1 MSNVLP
7 KHRAREYE
15 TIFILNPAS
24 DTNVI
29 DKVAARCQEV
39 ISRLEGK
46 LLRAEN
52 WGNRR
57 LAYPVKKNPKGIY
70 IYLRYLGYQTLV
82 HELERNLRMLDTV
95 IKYLTIKVDEDV
107 DPEARPV
114 HKEEISFVP
123 RNEEPEPYVAKTEEV
138 APVKEPEPD
147 VAKTKEVAPVKEP
160 EPDVAKTKEVAPVKE
175 PEPDVAK
182 TKEVAPVKEPEPD
195 VAETK
200 EVAPVKEPEPDVA
213 KTEEVAPAKE
223 PEPDVAETKEV
234 APVKEPEPDVAKTE
248 EKDNDE
254 PTEQDSADEDS
265 K

>member
-15 TIFILNPAS
+15 TIFILHPES
-24 DTNVI
+24 DTAVI
-29 DKVAARCQEV
+29 DKVAGRCQEV

-70 IYLRYLGYQTLV
+70 IYLRYLGYQNMV

-95 IKYLTIKVDEDV
+95 VKYLTVKVDEDV

-114 HKEEISFVP
+114 REEEISFVP
-123 RNEEPEPYVAKTEEV
+123 RHEEPEPYVAKTEEK
-138 APVKEPEPD
+138 APEKEPEP
-147 VAKTKEVAPVKEP
+147 K
-160 EPDVAKTKEVAPVKE
+160 
-175 PEPDVAK
+175 
-182 TKEVAPVKEPEPD
+182 
-195 VAETK
+195 
-200 EVAPVKEPEPDVA
+200 
-213 KTEEVAPAKE
+213 
-223 PEPDVAETKEV
+223 
-234 APVKEPEPDVAKTE
+234 VAKTE
-248 EKDNDE
+248 EKAPEKE
-254 PTEQDSADEDS
+254 PEPKVAKTEEKAPKKEPEPEVAKTEEKAPKKEPEPKVAKVEEKAPKKEPEPKVAKVEEKDGDKPAEQDSADKDS

>member
-15 TIFILNPAS
+15 TIFILHPESGAA
-24 DTNVI
+24 VI
-29 DKVAARCQEV
+29 DKVADRCREV

-70 IYLRYLGYQTLV
+70 IYLRYLGYQNMV

-95 IKYLTIKVDEDV
+95 IKYLTVKVDEDV

-114 HKEEISFVP
+114 IEEEISFVP
-123 RNEEPEPYVAKTEEV
+123 RHEEPDP
-138 APVKEPEPD
+138 P
-147 VAKTKEVAPVKEP
+147 
-160 EPDVAKTKEVAPVKE
+160 
-175 PEPDVAK
+175 
-182 TKEVAPVKEPEPD
+182 
-195 VAETK
+195 
-200 EVAPVKEPEPDVA
+200 
-213 KTEEVAPAKE
+213 
-223 PEPDVAETKEV
+223 
-234 APVKEPEPDVAKTE
+234 VAKTE
-248 EKDNDE
+248 EKAPEKE
-254 PTEQDSADEDS
+254 PDPKVEKTEEKDDDKPAEQDSADEDS

>member
-15 TIFILNPAS
+15 TIFILHPTS
-24 DTNVI
+24 DTKVI
-29 DKVAARCQEV
+29 EKVADRCQEV

-114 HKEEISFVP
+114 HEEEISFVP
-123 RNEEPEPYVAKTEEV
+123 KNEEPEPYVAKTEEK
-138 APVKEPEPD
+138 APEKEPEPD
-147 VAKTKEVAPVKEP
+147 VAKA
-160 EPDVAKTKEVAPVKE
+160 
-175 PEPDVAK
+175 
-182 TKEVAPVKEPEPD
+182 
-195 VAETK
+195 
-200 EVAPVKEPEPDVA
+200 
-213 KTEEVAPAKE
+213 
-223 PEPDVAETKEV
+223 
-234 APVKEPEPDVAKTE
+234 E

-254 PTEQDSADEDS
+254 PAEQDSADEDS

>member
-15 TIFILNPAS
+15 TIFILDPLS
-24 DTNVI
+24 DTKVI

-70 IYLRYLGYQTLV
+70 IYLRYLGYQNLV

-107 DPEARPV
+107 NPEARPV
-114 HKEEISFVP
+114 REEEISFVP
-123 RNEEPEPYVAKTEEV
+123 KNEEPEPYVAKTEEK
-138 APVKEPEPD
+138 APEKEPEPD
-147 VAKTKEVAPVKEP
+147 VAKA
-160 EPDVAKTKEVAPVKE
+160 
-175 PEPDVAK
+175 
-182 TKEVAPVKEPEPD
+182 
-195 VAETK
+195 
-200 EVAPVKEPEPDVA
+200 
-213 KTEEVAPAKE
+213 
-223 PEPDVAETKEV
+223 
-234 APVKEPEPDVAKTE
+234 E

-254 PTEQDSADEDS
+254 PAEQDSADEDS

>member
-15 TIFILNPAS
+15 TIFILHPESGTA
-24 DTNVI
+24 VI
-29 DKVAARCQEV
+29 DKVASRCREV

-70 IYLRYLGYQTLV
+70 IYLRYLGYQDIV
-82 HELERNLRMLDTV
+82 HELERNLRMLDAV
-95 IKYLTIKVDEDV
+95 IKYLTVKVDEDV

-114 HKEEISFVP
+114 LEEEISFVP
-123 RNEEPEPYVAKTEEV
+123 RHEEPEP
-138 APVKEPEPD
+138 KEPEPD
-147 VAKTKEVAPVKEP
+147 IAKTEEKAPEKEP
-160 EPDVAKTKEVAPVKE
+160 EP
-175 PEPDVAK
+175 
-182 TKEVAPVKEPEPD
+182 
-195 VAETK
+195 
-200 EVAPVKEPEPDVA
+200 
-213 KTEEVAPAKE
+213 
-223 PEPDVAETKEV
+223 
-234 APVKEPEPDVAKTE
+234 KEPEPDVAKTE

-254 PTEQDSADEDS
+254 PAEQDSADEDS